1 MATHTVASGEV
12 GAHALT
18 LTANTIETV
27 AFEGGLGTVTVLS
40 HDGASPVYFT
50 TDGTTPTVA
59 GSHCWCVPAA
69 IGAVTVPVST
79 YGPNSIKAISAG
91 TPTISVQRGT

>member
-1 MATHTVASGEV
+1 VATHTVASGEV
-12 GAHALT
+12 AAHAIT
-18 LTANTIETV
+18 LVANTVETV

-40 HDGASPVYFT
+40 HDGTSPVYFT

-59 GSHCWCVPAA
+59 GAHCWCVPAA
-69 IGAVTVPVST
+69 VGAFTVPVST